1 MHALSRKDTPF
12 LRNSSCQQ
20 EFDDL
25 KQLLV
30 EALVLAYPNISECF
44 LLETDSSGVG
54 LAVVLAQ
61 EQDGPSIRPLAYASR
76 SLLKHEQNYG
86 MTELE
91 ALAVVW
97 GVKTLPSLLVWS
109 SV

>member
-1 MHALSRKDTPF
+1 MPCLARTPRSYGTPAANKNLTTSRSSWWKPWCLPTQTFLSAF
-12 LRNSSCQQ
+12 CW
-20 EFDDL
+20 
-25 KQLLV
+25 KQILL
-30 EALVLAYPNISECF
+30 
-44 LLETDSSGVG
+44 GG

-61 EQDGPSIRPLAYASR
+61 EQDGPSIHPLAYASR

>member
-1 MHALSRKDTPF
+1 M
-12 LRNSSCQQ
+12 
-20 EFDDL
+20 
-25 KQLLV
+25 
-30 EALVLAYPNISECF
+30 LAYPNISECF
-44 LLETDSSGVG
+44 LLETDSSGG

-61 EQDGPSIRPLAYASR
+61 EQDGPSIHPLAYASR

>member
-1 MHALSRKDTPF
+1 M
-12 LRNSSCQQ
+12 
-20 EFDDL
+20 
-25 KQLLV
+25 
-30 EALVLAYPNISECF
+30 
-44 LLETDSSGVG
+44 
-54 LAVVLAQ
+54 LAQ
-61 EQDGPSIRPLAYASR
+61 EQDGPSIHPLAYASR

-86 MTELE
+86 MTEMD